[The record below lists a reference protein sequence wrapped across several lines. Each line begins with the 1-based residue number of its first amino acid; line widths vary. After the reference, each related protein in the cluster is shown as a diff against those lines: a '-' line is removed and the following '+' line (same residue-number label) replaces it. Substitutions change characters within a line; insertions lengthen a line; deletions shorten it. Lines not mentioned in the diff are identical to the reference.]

1 MSPSGVVAVSRRQRH
16 RSKKDV
22 RIICTCAVQIVHVP
36 CILAVSDKSV
46 PPAAANV
53 PQLLAATLTG
63 GRDAPA
69 ILATERSKTGKG
81 AFLVG
86 SVSPDDYALDR
97 IAAVEVED
105 GRRRG

>member
-1 MSPSGVVAVSRRQRH
+1 M
-16 RSKKDV
+16 
-22 RIICTCAVQIVHVP
+22 
-36 CILAVSDKSV
+36 

-53 PQLLAATLTG
+53 PQLLPATLTG

-69 ILATERSKTGKG
+69 ILATEHRKTGRG

-86 SVSPDDYALDR
+86 FIPPHDYALNR

>member
-1 MSPSGVVAVSRRQRH
+1 M
-16 RSKKDV
+16 
-22 RIICTCAVQIVHVP
+22 
-36 CILAVSDKSV
+36 

-53 PQLLAATLTG
+53 PQLLPATLAG

-69 ILATERSKTGKG
+69 RLATEHRRTGTE

-86 SVSPDDYALDR
+86 FVSPDDYALYR
-97 IAAVEVED
+97 IGAVEVED

>member
-1 MSPSGVVAVSRRQRH
+1 MCA
-16 RSKKDV
+16 
-22 RIICTCAVQIVHVP
+22 CAVQIVKAP
-36 CILAVSDKSV
+36 CSLATSDKSV

-53 PQLLAATLTG
+53 PQLLPATLTG

-69 ILATERSKTGKG
+69 ILATEHRKTGRG

-86 SVSPDDYALDR
+86 FIPPHDYALNR